1 MKTLLSPAPR
11 ATAAAPS
18 GVVVIDKPT
27 GWTSHDVVVRVRRIL
42 KTRKVGHTGTLDP
55 LGTGV
60 LPICVGDATKLAGFA
75 QAADKVYRL
84 TMRLGVS
91 TDTQDSMGQV
101 TATTDLDPD
110 LDWDARVREQL
121 ASMVGEGWQTPPMYA
136 AVKVGGEPLYRKARR
151 GETVERE
158 ARRVTIYGVEAIEVA
173 VPDVTFTLACAK
185 GTYVRTVAADAGDAL
200 GVGAH
205 LTSLRRLACGPI
217 TLADAVTV
225 EALEIAVQEGRTAEV
240 LHADDYLVSD
250 MPQLTVSEYTARRM
264 LQGISPHISEWAVP
278 AAPSADDGGTAHPAQ
293 FAPGTLCRVYGER
306 RGFFALVETTGDPV
320 TPAKIR
326 RIVKLH
332 AAVV

>member
-1 MKTLLSPAPR
+1 VKTLLSPPAPR
-11 ATAAAPS
+11 ATATGPS

-84 TMRLGVS
+84 TMRLGVA

-101 TATTDLDPD
+101 IATQALDPAVD
-110 LDWDARVREQL
+110 FDRQVRAQL
-121 ASMVGEGWQTPPMYA
+121 AGMVGMSWQTPPMYA

-158 ARRVTIYGVEAIEVA
+158 ARRVTIYAVEEVETAI
-173 VPDVTFTLACAK
+173 PDVTFTLSCAK

-217 TLADAVTV
+217 TLADAITV
-225 EALEIAVQEGRTAEV
+225 EALDAAVAEGRTDQV
-240 LHADDYLVSD
+240 LHPDDYLVSD
-250 MPQLTVSEYTARRM
+250 MPRLAVSEHTARRM
-264 LQGISPHISEWAVP
+264 LQGISPHISEWPQGDAE
-278 AAPSADDGGTAHPAQ
+278 TAHPAS
-293 FAPGTLCRVYGER
+293 FSPGTLCRVYGER

-320 TPAKIR
+320 TPARIR

>member
-11 ATAAAPS
+11 ATAAGPS

-42 KTRKVGHTGTLDP
+42 GTRKVGHTGTLDP

-84 TMRLGVS
+84 TMRLGQA
-91 TDTQDSMGQV
+91 TDTQDSMGKAV
-101 TATTDLDPD
+101 ATCEVDPS
-110 LDWDARVREQL
+110 LDWETRVRAQL
-121 ASMVGEGWQTPPMYA
+121 AGMVGTSWQTPPMYA

-158 ARRVTIYGVEAIEVA
+158 ARRVTIYAVEDIEVA
-173 VPDVTFTLACAK
+173 VPDVTFTLSCAK

-217 TLADAVTV
+217 TLDDAVTV
-225 EALEIAVQEGRTAEV
+225 EALETAVMEGRTAEV

-250 MPQLTVSEYTARRM
+250 MPRLSVSEYTARRM
-264 LQGISPHISEWAVP
+264 LQGISPHISEWPVGD
-278 AAPSADDGGTAHPAQ
+278 ADTAHPAG
-293 FAPGTLCRVYGER
+293 FTPGTLCRVYGER

-320 TPAKIR
+320 TPARIR

-332 AAVV
+332 AAAV